1 MLSTGTMRS
10 TSAVKLAR
18 KCSCRTQAIIAT
30 TCIPEVLLHGRSNGR
45 EDRHRGSSTDPNGTE
60 RPQRRGPLSA
70 AIPLVRRLL
79 RIQLT
84 HVSFGV
90 SETWLEV
97 VNLQLRE
104 LVVGFG
110 S

>member
-1 MLSTGTMRS
+1 M
-10 TSAVKLAR
+10 
-18 KCSCRTQAIIAT
+18 
-30 TCIPEVLLHGRSNGR
+30 
-45 EDRHRGSSTDPNGTE
+45 E

-110 S
+110 SLMQALAGAMRTTRAIALASGPGSEPEILRRSSASEDWIGR